1 MKYLNN
7 KNLYI
12 GILLVILFEIIKIYP
27 SDIYSF
33 IKNLTGFKFRL
44 LDELELILLC
54 TGIFLII
61 QTFIDILGI
70 LKKNLNYIYNLLKKW
85 IKDIWNKFNSENGYL
100 LVSSVIGIYVTIYTL
115 LDAQA
120 SRELSNRT
128 TLFTLFN
135 SYVVNTNDK
144 ISTSYAMTLFSHINK
159 NDVLENPNF
168 FEPRNWFKEINPY
181 EIQLMTWLS
190 NYSEKCEQKKCGD
203 DNYRISL
210 NELKLNNLSINLKL
224 NFSDSS
230 LNNLNIDN
238 LWIIDKNAN
247 IYDDW
252 YDENAFKLISF
263 KSSSLIG
270 AKIINSNLY
279 FTDFSYVDFYSSF
292 KFIKSGF
299 GGKYSHLDIYE
310 QAKLSNS
317 NISYCN
323 FEGANLAF
331 NNLNNVEGENIDFS
345 KTILVGTSF
354 SNSKLEDV
362 DFSNVIFNYDREYFS
377 KSNYQSYD
385 FIGAELNSIKFT
397 NSDLTNMSFD
407 SANLYNVNFEGAI
420 LNNVDFNY
428 TKFENITFDNVD
440 LSNAKF
446 NNNIF
451 KNVKYTKNTIFP
463 KDFDES
469 KLIKIIE

>member
-1 MKYLNN
+1 MKYL
-7 KNLYI
+7 KKLYI
-12 GILLVILFEIIKIYP
+12 GVLLLVLYKIINIYG

-44 LDELELILLC
+44 IDDLELILLFS
-54 TGIFLII
+54 GIFFII
-61 QTFIDILGI
+61 QIFIDIVKI
-70 LKKNLNYIYNLLKKW
+70 IKIVINYICNLLKKW

-100 LVSSVIGIYVTIYTL
+100 LVSSLIGIYVTVYTL
-115 LDAQA
+115 IDAQA
-120 SRELSNRT
+120 SRELNNRT
-128 TLFTLFN
+128 NLFTLFN

-144 ISTSYAMTLFSHINK
+144 ISTSYAMTLFSDINK
-159 NDVLENPNF
+159 SDVLENPNF
-168 FEPRNWFKEINPY
+168 FEFYNWFKETNPY

-190 NYSEKCEQKKCGD
+190 NYSEKCEKKKCGD

-210 NELKLNNLSINLKL
+210 NDLKLNNLNINLKL
-224 NFSDSS
+224 NFSESS
-230 LNNLNIDN
+230 LNNLNIFN
-238 LWIIDKNAN
+238 LWIIDKDAN
-247 IYDDW
+247 VYDD
-252 YDENAFKLISF
+252 YYYEEDDFKLISF
-263 KSSSLIG
+263 KNSSLIG
-270 AKIINSNLY
+270 AKITNSTLY
-279 FTDFSYVDFYSSF
+279 FTDFSYVNFYSSF
-292 KFIKSGF
+292 KFIKSKF
-299 GGKYSHLDIYE
+299 GEKYSYLDIYNE
-310 QAKLSNS
+310 AELFNS

-331 NNLNNVEGENIDFS
+331 NNLNNVQGEYIDFS
-345 KTILVGTSF
+345 KTILVGASF
-354 SNSKLEDV
+354 RNSKLNNV

-377 KSNYQSYD
+377 KSNYQNYD
-385 FIGAELNSIKFT
+385 FMEAELNSIKFI
-397 NSDLTNMSFD
+397 NSDLTNMSFN
-407 SANLYNVNFEGAI
+407 STNLYNVNFEGAT

-428 TKFENITFDNVD
+428 TKFENIIFDNVD